1 MKTLSR
7 NWLRSA
13 AVGLVFCLAF
23 GSAEGKRAPNLE
35 LKDLNGHTQKL
46 AALRGQIV
54 VVNFWATWCGPCREE
69 LPRLSKLNQ
78 EYAAKNVHFLA
89 VSIDAP
95 KDRAKI
101 PEVVKDQQLTMDVW
115 LGAST
120 DTMSGFGL
128 KDIVPDTVILDER
141 GEIIGRIVGEA
152 REEDVRSRLDWLLG
166 GRTGPAPE
174 ALVKRL

>member
-46 AALRGQIV
+46 ASLRGQIV

-69 LPRLSKLNQ
+69 L
-78 EYAAKNVHFLA
+78 
-89 VSIDAP
+89 
-95 KDRAKI
+95 DRKS
-101 PEVVKDQQLTMDVW
+101 VV
-115 LGAST
+115 
-120 DTMSGFGL
+120 
-128 KDIVPDTVILDER
+128 
-141 GEIIGRIVGEA
+141 
-152 REEDVRSRLDWLLG
+152 
-166 GRTGPAPE
+166 
-174 ALVKRL
+174 